1 MKNTERRSPL
11 NLDYIRRKL
20 IKTQYI
26 YINDAGACGIGIF
39 AAKAFAQGQAILVD
53 EDGDYY
59 HTSYTYAQIAA
70 MGLDLA
76 QHCFQIE
83 HDRYLLPHG
92 SIDDLINHSCEPTT
106 GIRLTEDG
114 YRLLA
119 LQDIAVGEQLTYD
132 YSTYIANPLERLQ
145 CCCGSTR
152 CRGEIGPFR
161 DLSPWLR
168 AYYRERDVVGAFAAD
183 DAGREADDAPAAT
196 LVRRA

>member
-1 MKNTERRSPL
+1 MAHAS
-11 NLDYIRRKL
+11 
-20 IKTQYI
+20 
-26 YINDAGACGIGIF
+26 AGFG
-39 AAKAFAQGQAILVD
+39 
-53 EDGDYY
+53 
-59 HTSYTYAQIAA
+59 
-70 MGLDLA
+70 
-76 QHCFQIE
+76 
-83 HDRYLLPHG
+83 
-92 SIDDLINHSCEPTT
+92 INHSSEPTT

-119 LQDIAVGEQLTYD
+119 LQDIAVGQQLTYD

-145 CCCGSTR
+145 CRCGSTR

-161 DLSPWLR
+161 DLPPWWR